1 MSRKQNNYSYFFL
14 FTTLSSIVFIFSSSN
29 CVSGLAQ
36 PYHALVAPITK
47 DLKTSLYS
55 ITLNINEKYVIDL
68 GGPFL
73 WYRCPKRYP
82 TVPCSSPVCSS
93 LKPYSSPSCPS
104 LMCQSKAH
112 CTCVVTPVNPVTNKC
127 SLAQLTQKDLSISW
141 TNGSTPANST
151 AKFNKQ
157 YVSCAP
163 QSLLNSLPAGVSG
176 MAGLSRS
183 PVSVSTLFMSRKL
196 KIKKQFSVC
205 LPGTD
210 SAPGVM
216 FFGDGP
222 FRMVPPTPA
231 DVLSF
236 LAYTPLVKKPKSADY
251 FISLKGINVN
261 NNKVVTLGA
270 EGHGGMKLSTVV
282 PYTTL
287 SSLIYKPFLKAFV
300 KATRGIPRAP
310 RVKPFKYCL
319 NTTNLGS
326 TRVGLPVAAI
336 DLVLGKGGNW
346 TIFGANSMKQV
357 SDDVACLAFV
367 DGGPEAKQPV
377 VLGSFQIE
385 NNFLSFDLEKSR
397 LGFSSSLFFI
407 RTTCA
412 NFNFKGEF
420 WG

>member
-1 MSRKQNNYSYFFL
+1 MSHKQNIHHLFL

-47 DLKTSLYS
+47 DLITSLFS
-55 ITLNINEKYVIDL
+55 ITLNIHEKYVIDL

-73 WYRCPKRYP
+73 WYRCPKKYP
-82 TVPCSSPVCSS
+82 TVPCASPACSS
-93 LKPYSSPSCPS
+93 VKPYFSPLCPS
-104 LMCQSKAH
+104 LKSESRAH
-112 CTCVVTPVNPVTNKC
+112 CKCVVTPVNPVTNKC
-127 SLAQLTQKDLSISW
+127 SLAHLTHKDLSISW
-141 TNGSTPANST
+141 TNGSTPATSI
-151 AKFNKQ
+151 AKFKKQ

-163 QSLLNSLPAGVSG
+163 QSLLNSLPVGVSG

-183 PVSVSTLFMSRKL
+183 LISVSSQFMSPKL

-205 LPGTD
+205 LPSSD

-231 DVLSF
+231 DILSF
-236 LAYTPLVKKPKSADY
+236 LAYTPLVKKPKSGDY
-251 FISLKGINVN
+251 YINLKGINVN
-261 NNKVVTLGA
+261 NNKVVSLGV
-270 EGHGGMKLSTVV
+270 EGNGGVKLSTVV

-287 SSLIYKPFLKAFV
+287 SSPIYKPVFKAFV
-300 KATRGIPRAP
+300 KATYGIPRAP

-326 TRVGLPVAAI
+326 TRVGLPVASI
-336 DLVLGKGGNW
+336 DLVLGNGRNW

-357 SDDVACLAFV
+357 SDYVACLAFV
-367 DGGPEAKQPV
+367 DGGPKAKQPV

-407 RTTCA
+407 RTTCG
-412 NFNFKGEF
+412 NFNFKGEM